1 MDRLEWFRAP
11 MLLGAE
17 GRPGVGALALE
28 RLGAMRPRWR
38 RVALRELG
46 PDLWESYER
55 A

>member
-1 MDRLEWFRAP
+1 
-11 MLLGAE
+11 LLGGE
-17 GRPGVGALALE
+17 GRPALADLSYGALAD
-28 RLGAMRPRWR
+28 APRFK